1 MSRSS
6 KKAPFIEKRL
16 LARIQSMNA
25 LNEKRV
31 VKTWSRASVIYP
43 DFIGHTIAVYNGRK
57 HVPVFVTENMVGHRL
72 GEFSP
77 TRLFKGH
84 SRVDRTTAVAGG
96 SGGGAS

>member
-16 LARIQSMNA
+16 LARVQAMNA
-25 LNEKRV
+25 INEKRV

-43 DFIGHTIAVYNGRK
+43 DFIG
-57 HVPVFVTENMVGHRL
+57 NMVGHRL

-77 TRLFKGH
+77 TRTFKGH
-84 SRVDRTTAVAGG
+84 QRTDRTTAVA
-96 SGGGAS
+96 S